1 MRARLGL
8 AGCVVAMVALAS
20 ASGAAASTTIG
31 QLAPDGGSGTTCAGG
46 PYDFLQP
53 PVTAGNTYV
62 VPAGGDV
69 ISSWSTN
76 AIAGVGQMLE
86 MKVYRKVSDPMTYKV
101 IGHDGPRPLIPSKL
115 NTFAVSIAVQPGD
128 VLGLNSANAGSV
140 TNECVFTAPGQTYD
154 YFLGDLGDGTS
165 GAFTSGSNARLNIT
179 AVVAAKPLNTFSF
192 GKLNRNKKKG
202 TATVPVFVPG
212 PGSLSLT
219 GKNVKTQRAAGGAAA
234 SLTVPGAGMVKLLVK
249 PKGKLKKKLRK
260 KGTARVRIR
269 VTYTPTGDLPG
280 VPNTQT
286 EKIKLNKK
294 R

>member
-1 MRARLGL
+1 
-8 AGCVVAMVALAS
+8 MVALAS

-31 QLAPDGGSGTTCAGG
+31 QLGPDGGSGTTCAGG

-69 ISSWSTN
+69 ITSWSTN

-101 IGHDGPRPLIPSKL
+101 VGHDGPHPLIPSKL
-115 NTFAVSIAVQPGD
+115 NTFAVSIAVQSGD

-140 TNECVFTAPGQTYD
+140 SNGCVFTAPGQAYD
-154 YFLGDLGDGTS
+154 YFLGDLEDGMS
-165 GAFTSGSNARLNIT
+165 GVFLSDSGARLNIT
-179 AVVAAKPLNTFSF
+179 AVVAAKPSNDFSF
-192 GKLNRNKKKG
+192 GKLKRNKNKG
-202 TATVPVFVPG
+202 TATLAVNVPG
-212 PGSLSLT
+212 PGTLALT
-219 GKNVKTQRAAGGAAA
+219 GKGVKTQRPAARAVASKAVSAAG
-234 SLTVPGAGMVKLLVK
+234 TVKLLIK
-249 PKGKLKKKLRK
+249 AKGKTKKKLNK
-260 KGTARVRIR
+260 TGKVKVKVK

-286 EKIKLNKK
+286 KRVKLIKKLS
-294 R
+294 